1 MGPRLPALD
10 RRCGQR
16 AASALQAR
24 TQDGRGGARMLHA
37 EATKASWPHGLWV
50 GPMERQP
57 KTKEKEEW
65 AGGGKKLK
73 GVKKGWR
80 EKEKEIIK
88 KRKLII
94 FFS

>member
-57 KTKEKEEW
+57 KTKELKRKIGPAEEKNKGSKERMARER
-65 AGGGKKLK
+65 K
-73 GVKKGWR
+73 GNY
-80 EKEKEIIK
+80 KEKN
-88 KRKLII
+88 
-94 FFS
+94 